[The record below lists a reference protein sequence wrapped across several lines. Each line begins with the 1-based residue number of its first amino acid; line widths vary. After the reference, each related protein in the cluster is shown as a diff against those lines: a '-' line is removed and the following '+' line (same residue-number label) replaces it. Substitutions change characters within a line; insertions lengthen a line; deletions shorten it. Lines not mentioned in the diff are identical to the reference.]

1 MFWFQIVKSE
11 PGTRSNRIFGDASS
25 QHEEIPKTRTGRGIR
40 DCENERFVEE

>member
-11 PGTRSNRIFGDASS
+11 PGTRTRSNRIFGDASN
-25 QHEEIPKTRTGRGIR
+25 QHEEIPKTGRGIR